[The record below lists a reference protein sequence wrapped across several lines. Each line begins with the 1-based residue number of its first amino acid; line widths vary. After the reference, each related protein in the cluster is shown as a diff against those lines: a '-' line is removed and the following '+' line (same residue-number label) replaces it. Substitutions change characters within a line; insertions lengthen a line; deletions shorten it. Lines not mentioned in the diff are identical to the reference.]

1 MFLRWIISRIYIAN
15 PSTIVNYIGGGGML
29 NEREQKVI
37 QLYYEGKKTVT
48 EIANEC
54 GYANRSS
61 VYQILKKQE
70 AQEYIDYLANES
82 VKEAVRTLKINT
94 KDLSKA
100 IVEIGRGNIKDV
112 KHVYAQLQA
121 LNSILEKSGISSK
134 NTIVLEDNKSS
145 DEDYNELMEM
155 LKDKKED
162 K

>member
-1 MFLRWIISRIYIAN
+1 
-15 PSTIVNYIGGGGML
+15 ML
-29 NEREQKVI
+29 NEREQKAI
-37 QLYYEGKKTVT
+37 QLYYEGRMKVDD
-48 EIANEC
+48 IAHEC

-61 VYQILKKQE
+61 IYQLLKKPE
-70 AQEYIDYLANES
+70 AQEYIDKLANES

-134 NTIVLEDNKSS
+134 NTLVIEDNKSS

-155 LKDKKED
+155 LQQKKEED